1 MGLARLDD
9 AEFARRAR
17 ERNARVN
24 AAHRQRLLESGKAQT
39 NVWLSAALR
48 QRLDEEAAADGVSL
62 SIVVERLLSAA
73 LPPAAPATVAS
84 DPDTLPLFE
93 PDSTGF
99 IPVEPA
105 VDRHAALMLELD
117 RRVNAGEKWRDIA
130 AALNE
135 AGWHDKAGK
144 PLVYSRL
151 NEQWRAWK
159 RAKGESG

>member
-24 AAHRQRLLESGKAQT
+24 AAHRQRLLEAGKAQT

-48 QRLDEEAAADGVSL
+48 QRLDDEATADGVSL
-62 SIVVERLLSAA
+62 SVVIERLLSAA
-73 LPPAAPATVAS
+73 LPPVPVPS
-84 DPDTLPLFE
+84 EPDTLFE
-93 PDSTGF
+93 PDSTSPL
-99 IPVEPA
+99 PVDSA
-105 VDRHAALMLELD
+105 VDRHVALMLELD

-135 AGWHDKAGK
+135 AGWYDKAGK

>member
-17 ERNARVN
+17 ERNTRVN
-24 AAHRQRLLESGKAQT
+24 AAHRQRLLEAGKAQT

-48 QRLDEEAAADGVSL
+48 QRLDDEAAADGVSL
-62 SIVVERLLSAA
+62 SVVVERLLAAA
-73 LPPAAPATVAS
+73 LNSATNAS
-84 DPDTLPLFE
+84 GPDALPLFE
-93 PDSTGF
+93 PDSTGSL
-99 IPVEPA
+99 PVDSA
-105 VDRHAALMLELD
+105 VDPHAALMLEVD

-144 PLVYSRL
+144 PLVYSCL

-159 RAKGESG
+159 RAKGES

>member
-1 MGLARLDD
+1 MGVARLDD

-24 AAHRQRLLESGKAQT
+24 AAHRQRLLEAGKAQT

-48 QRLDEEAAADGVSL
+48 QRLDDEAAADGVSL
-62 SIVVERLLSAA
+62 SVVVERLLAAA
-73 LPPAAPATVAS
+73 LNSATNTS

-93 PDSTGF
+93 PDSTGSL
-99 IPVEPA
+99 PVESA
-105 VDRHAALMLELD
+105 VDPHAALMLEVD

-144 PLVYSRL
+144 PLVFSRL

-159 RAKGESG
+159 RAKGES

>member
-1 MGLARLDD
+1 MGVARLDD

-24 AAHRQRLLESGKAQT
+24 AAHRQRLLEAGKAQT

-62 SIVVERLLSAA
+62 SVVVERLLAAA
-73 LPPAAPATVAS
+73 LNSATNTS
-84 DPDTLPLFE
+84 GPDALPLFE
-93 PDSTGF
+93 PDSTGSL
-99 IPVEPA
+99 PVDSA
-105 VDRHAALMLELD
+105 VDPHAALMLEVD

-135 AGWHDKAGK
+135 AGWRDKAGK

-159 RAKGESG
+159 RAKGES